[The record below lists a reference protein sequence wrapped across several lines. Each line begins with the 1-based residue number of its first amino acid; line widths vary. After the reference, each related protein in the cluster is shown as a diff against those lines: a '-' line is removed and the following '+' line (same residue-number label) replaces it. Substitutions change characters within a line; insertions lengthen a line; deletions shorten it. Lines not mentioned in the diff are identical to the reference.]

1 MIRWILVAASLV
13 LAGPAPAGPRDPIPP
28 KDHPDTAEEAQTL
41 DAPPRTRARVWLGVF
56 IEDALDGGV
65 QVVDVVPDGPAYD
78 AGLVRG
84 DVLIQANGAEV
95 ANLSDLRRVIVAL
108 SPGDPLS
115 VIALRDGARRNASLV
130 LAAPPPPGWT
140 VPKAP
145 TSPAPHANF
154 SLRLASRD
162 PEVLLGLGAEAIP
175 PELRT
180 HLGAPK
186 DAGVLV
192 TRVDPH
198 GPSAARIKAGDVLV
212 KANDRAL
219 ASSDDLARAV
229 LRGGSIR
236 LEGMRDAKPYT
247 AEIAIAAA
255 TLEDGSRE
263 QRIRA
268 LESSIRQM
276 EATIEAMRRE
286 IAALKSAP

>member
-1 MIRWILVAASLV
+1 MIRWIVVAASLV
-13 LAGPAPAGPRDPIPP
+13 LAGAAPAGPRDPIPP

-95 ANLSDLRRVIVAL
+95 ANLGDLRRVIVPL

-115 VIALRDGARRNASLV
+115 VIALRDGTRRTASLV
-130 LAAPPPPGWT
+130 LASPPPPGWT

-145 TSPAPHANF
+145 TASAPHAPFPPLLGNP
-154 SLRLASRD
+154 D
-162 PEVLLGLGAEAIP
+162 PAVLLGLGAEAIP
-175 PELRT
+175 SELRT

-198 GPSAARIKAGDVLV
+198 GPCAARIKAGDVLV
-212 KANDRAL
+212 KANDRLL
-219 ASSDDLARAV
+219 ASGDDLARIA
-229 LRGGSIR
+229 LRGGTIR
-236 LEGMRDAKPYT
+236 FDGVREAKPYT
-247 AEIAIAAA
+247 AEITVGAASIG
-255 TLEDGSRE
+255 EDSRE
-263 QRIRA
+263 QRIRV
-268 LESSIRQM
+268 LEASIRQM